1 MGSGV
6 SASVVSR
13 RTWGPV
19 PRGGFLLRRT
29 EEEWARARTEA
40 VERRVYG
47 PPLDGWP
54 FAGGEPS
61 MASLGL
67 GLAWAAEERGRV
79 QGPPFGEVEF

>member
-1 MGSGV
+1 MAGT

-19 PRGGFLLRRT
+19 PRGEFLLRQT
-29 EEEWARARTEA
+29 GEEWARARTEA
-40 VERRVYG
+40 TERWVYG

-54 FAGGEPS
+54 FQGGEPS
-61 MASLGL
+61 MALLGL
-67 GLAWAAEERGRV
+67 GLAWTAEERDRV

>member
-1 MGSGV
+1 MAGT
-6 SASVVSR
+6 SASVISR

-19 PRGGFLLRRT
+19 PRGEFLLRLP
-29 EEEWARARTEA
+29 EEARARARTEA
-40 VERRVYG
+40 TERWVYG

>member
-19 PRGGFLLRRT
+19 PRGVFLLPQT
-29 EEEWARARTEA
+29 GEARARAGAEA
-40 VERRVYG
+40 AERWVYG

-67 GLAWAAEERGRV
+67 GLAWAAGERARV
-79 QGPPFGEVEF
+79 EGPPFGEVEF

>member
-19 PRGGFLLRRT
+19 PRGNFLLRRT

-47 PPLDGWP
+47 PPLDGWL
-54 FAGGEPS
+54 FAGWEPS